1 MNNKGR
7 GRKEKKLTEWSSP
20 SPRISHDKG
29 EKKQSAGCRECAV
42 DAKQSSVASVAALVL
57 NKDVHKRSTNARTIT
72 LLTFF
77 FLLLTSSHIYEYVHK
92 QKKGEKRKKKKKT
105 ENQLLLVYLKRLQYA
120 NV

>member
-77 FLLLTSSHIYEYVHK
+77 FCSSHLHIFMNMCINK
-92 QKKGEKRKKKKKT
+92 KKGKRERKKKKLRI
-105 ENQLLLVYLKRLQYA
+105 NYC
-120 NV
+120 